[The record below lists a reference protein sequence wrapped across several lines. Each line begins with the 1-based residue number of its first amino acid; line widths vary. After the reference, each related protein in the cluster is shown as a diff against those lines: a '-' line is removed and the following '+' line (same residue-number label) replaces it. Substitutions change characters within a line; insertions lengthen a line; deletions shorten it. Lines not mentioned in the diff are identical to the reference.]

1 MNSTDFHSLLA
12 NSPVSRTTFFTQ
24 LLGAPRPQR
33 TTPAEEPGAKTDSSA
48 KPDDASAP
56 AQAGSA
62 RFPA

>member
-1 MNSTDFHSLLA
+1 MDSADFHSSLA

-33 TTPAEEPGAKTDSSA
+33 QTSAEEPGAKTDSSA
-48 KPDDASAP
+48 RPDDVPAP
-56 AQAGSA
+56 AQTGSA